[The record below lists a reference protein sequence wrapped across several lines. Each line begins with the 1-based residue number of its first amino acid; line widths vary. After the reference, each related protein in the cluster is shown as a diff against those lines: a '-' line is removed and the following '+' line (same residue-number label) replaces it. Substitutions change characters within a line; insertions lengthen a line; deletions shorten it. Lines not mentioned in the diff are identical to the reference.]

1 MSMTRV
7 TTPTNTFRLPEDVD
21 SYAKVEITYVQSG
34 VKIEKLYEGK
44 EVDWASVS
52 GRVIAITLTQE
63 ETKRFVAGK
72 SVDVH
77 VRVKTQSGKVLPSQH
92 FSVAIDQ
99 TNSEVIL

>member
-7 TTPTNTFRLPEDVD
+7 TTPTHTFRLPEDVD
-21 SYAKVEITYVQSG
+21 SYGKVEITYVQSG
-34 VKIEKLYEGK
+34 VKIEKLYEGE

-52 GRVIAITLTQE
+52 GRVIAVTLTQE
-63 ETKRFVAGK
+63 ETKRFTAGK

-77 VRVKTQSGKVLPSQH
+77 IRVKTSSGKVLPSKH
-92 FSVAIDQ
+92 FIIDIEQ